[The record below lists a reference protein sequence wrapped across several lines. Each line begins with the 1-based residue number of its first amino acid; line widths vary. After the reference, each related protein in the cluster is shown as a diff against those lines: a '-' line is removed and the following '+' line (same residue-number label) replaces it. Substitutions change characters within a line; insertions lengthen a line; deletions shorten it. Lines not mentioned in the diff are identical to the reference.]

1 MRNLLDIHRRVLHIH
16 VWRFAPRPHGYYL
29 ESNA

>member
-1 MRNLLDIHRRVLHIH
+1 MRNLLNIHTRCLHIH
-16 VWRFAPRPHGYYL
+16 VHRFAPRPRGYYL